1 MAQYPLMPKSTAV
14 WLIDNTTLTF
24 DQIGAFCGLHPLEI
38 QAIADGEVSANIVGT
53 DPVKNGEL
61 EQTELDKAI
70 KDSAYRMKI
79 AKTDLPK
86 PKKRTSGPRYTPVAK
101 RGDKPDAI
109 AYLLKQFPELT
120 DAQIVRLIG
129 TTKNTIDSIR
139 SKTHANSAT
148 IKPRN
153 PVELGLCSQEDIDR
167 AAKRKK
173 RDASDEAE
181 AQSA

>member
-1 MAQYPLMPKSTAV
+1 MAQFPLMPKSSAV

-24 DQIGAFCGLHPLEI
+24 DQIGAFCGFHPLEV

-61 EQTELDKAI
+61 LQEELDKAI
-70 KDSAYRMKI
+70 KDASYRMKM
-79 AKTDLPK
+79 AKNDLPK

-109 AYLLKQFPELT
+109 AYLLKNYPELT
-120 DAQIVRLIG
+120 DAQIIRLIG

-139 SKTHANSAT
+139 TKTHANSAT
-148 IKPRN
+148 IKARN
-153 PVELGLCSQEDIDR
+153 PVELGLCSQDDIDR
-167 AAKRKK
+167 SAKRKK
-173 RDASDEAE
+173 RDSADDAE